1 MKDYIKK
8 TNIKT
13 VEAELEVE
21 LARNLIV
28 IGFDVSMHSTGIA
41 VIRTT
46 DNYLIV
52 DQVHKIIVPK
62 KVDLLKGVDLFLD
75 QINDFKR
82 GVSQKYKLDLNIIE
96 DCFMG
101 NNVKTLKSL
110 ARFSILVYDKF
121 KGISTK
127 TKLVLPTRARNL
139 INFKKSDKSIKGSK
153 LKKEIMNYINYALS
167 IDIKDNDIA
176 DAIVLA
182 LSGLVVE
189 E

>member
-46 DNYLIV
+46 DNYLII
-52 DQVHKIIVPK
+52 DQLHKIIVPRN
-62 KVDLLKGVDLFLD
+62 VDLLRGVDLFLD

-82 GVSQKYKLDLNIIE
+82 GISQKYKLDLNIIE

-101 NNVKTLKSL
+101 KNVKTLKSL

-121 KGISTK
+121 KGISIK
-127 TKLVLPTRARNL
+127 SKLILPTRARGL
-139 INFKKSDKSIKGSK
+139 INFKKSDKTIKGTR
-153 LKKEIMNYINYALS
+153 LKKEIMAYINYALS
-167 IDIKDNDIA
+167 IDIKDDDIG
-176 DAIVLA
+176 DAVVLA
-182 LSGLVVE
+182 LSGLVIE
-189 E
+189 N